1 MSFQSPQRWSL
12 TPRALERLLTR
23 LGAEQ
28 DAAAQEYELLR
39 RKLITFF
46 TLQGIEGPEE
56 VADEAFDRVARRLEQ
71 GETIAH
77 VRAYFHGVAQR
88 IVSERYKQR
97 VRDRAAV
104 EVHRSTRAADDE
116 ADGAETRAVC
126 LECCLRMLSAQDR
139 ALLHN
144 YYERADGPP
153 RPQRKALAAKLG
165 LSYSNLKVRSYRIRR
180 ELESCLGRCL
190 NAREGTGGRDV

>member
-1 MSFQSPQRWSL
+1 MSFPSRQRWSL

-28 DAAAQEYELLR
+28 DAAAREYELLR

-46 TLQGIEGPEE
+46 SLQGVEGPEE

-71 GETIAH
+71 GETIEH

-88 IVSERYKQR
+88 IVSERHKRR
-97 VRDRAAV
+97 VRESTAIQL
-104 EVHRSTRAADDE
+104 HRSTPASDQGE
-116 ADGAETRAVC
+116 AETRAVC
-126 LECCLRMLSAQDR
+126 LECCLRRLPAQDR

-144 YYERADGPP
+144 YYEPAGGPP
-153 RPQRKALAAKLG
+153 RTQKKALAVELG
-165 LSYSNLKVRSYRIRR
+165 LSYSNLKVRAYRIRR

-190 NAREGTGGRDV
+190 DAREGTRGRDV